1 MKPSTKRCPL
11 ELHALGYDDS
21 SVHAE
26 APNSPVPP
34 PRWYWMFVI
43 WGIMWILMGL
53 GPLNWLVLPVM
64 AVLVTNAIQSRSWRP
79 LVVFFA
85 APVPILFLV
94 GSLSWIGNQPSYMG
108 FGHPGPNYYNLH
120 PESRTYAASSG
131 CMIDGGELL
140 RQGPH
145 NLGLA
150 LMTQLFGW
158 PPKTYHGSFPTKE
171 QAIEL
176 TTAAPLVPLD
186 SFRTG
191 IIEVDGKKL
200 ELGTEQIERMGLET
214 HFYFW
219 DQRDDLKPL
228 EVRVASSED
237 DCVIVRLT
245 NLNEPEPMDQIYF
258 LERRTAWPFAR
269 YQIKGRNSAPPYFG
283 AKTGF

>member
-1 MKPSTKRCPL
+1 
-11 ELHALGYDDS
+11 
-21 SVHAE
+21 
-26 APNSPVPP
+26 
-34 PRWYWMFVI
+34 MFVI
-43 WGIMWILMGL
+43 WGIMWILMEF

-85 APVPILFLV
+85 APVPILFLA
-94 GSLSWIGNQPSYMG
+94 GALSWFGNQPSYMG
-108 FGHPGPNYYNLH
+108 FGHPGPNYYNLR

-145 NLGLA
+145 NLGLT

-158 PPKTYHGSFPTKE
+158 PPKTYHGSFPTHL
-171 QAIEL
+171 QATEL
-176 TTAAPLVPLD
+176 TDAAPLVPLEL
-186 SFRTG
+186 FRTG

-200 ELGTEQIERMGLET
+200 ELGAQQTERMGFET
-214 HFYFW
+214 HFHFQFW
-219 DQRDDLKPL
+219 SPRDDLKPL

-245 NLNEPEPMDQIYF
+245 NLNEPEPMDQIYL

-269 YQIKGRNSAPPYFG
+269 YQIKGRNSGPSYFG
-283 AKTGF
+283 TKTGF